1 MRNASKGSGKHIKR
15 SRMEAQEAAVS
26 REYLNHITEERAALG
41 SVTKPEL
48 RASRSPLSRSM
59 KGRSQDMFA
68 SGAQKNEISAERAA
82 QRVKL
87 GR

>member
-1 MRNASKGSGKHIKR
+1 MRNASRGSGKHLKR
-15 SRMEAQEAAVS
+15 SRMAAQEAAAS
-26 REYLNHITEERAALG
+26 REYLNNIKEER
-41 SVTKPEL
+41 VIPPNPEL

-59 KGRSQDMFA
+59 KGKSQDIFA
-68 SGAQKNEISAERAA
+68 TGTQKNEISADRWNAA